1 MSEFRL
7 ARDRDAWPTIRGFVY
22 QIELTIDR
30 WLRLDQDHDL
40 ELEAG
45 EDIELTRRGE
55 TVVRL
60 IRTAKPSG
68 LTPDEKARVLLEIS
82 KRGRSKAAPGP
93 GAAHAADF
101 LYDDGTGLPA

>member
-1 MSEFRL
+1 MRVPVSQAKGQL
-7 ARDRDAWPTIRGFVY
+7 
-22 QIELTIDR
+22 
-30 WLRLDQDHDL
+30 L
-40 ELEAG
+40 ELVRRAEAG